1 MNIYFALL
9 IFPYF
14 FSNNNAKH
22 GKGKQ
27 KVHEGIYSCKSQL
40 THIELTELVTIIN
53 RTMTFLLELLFIHC
67 AYLWHISSY
76 SGDPKMLC
84 LLTRIQK

>member
-27 KVHEGIYSCKSQL
+27 KEFIAVRV
-40 THIELTELVTIIN
+40 HIELTELVMIIN
-53 RTMTFLLELLFIHC
+53 RGIEWCH
-67 AYLWHISSY
+67 
-76 SGDPKMLC
+76 
-84 LLTRIQK
+84 